1 MHQTLAEI
9 DVHLATAAHA
19 AALVRWL
26 DGHGTMAEVEA
37 ALDRAMA
44 AEFAVERL
52 AAAAPANSVYLRN
65 GGR

>member
-1 MHQTLAEI
+1 MHHTLAEI
-9 DVHLATAAHA
+9 EVHLATAAHA

-37 ALDRAMA
+37 ALARAMA
-44 AEFAVERL
+44 AEFAVARL
-52 AAAAPANSVYLRN
+52 AAPAPVPSVYLTN